1 MTTLTALASVGEL
14 VTKWRREGVALLP
27 PRDEREVVEAL
38 GRTGRPF
45 SRDLVSLYRA
55 TGGMEDDAM
64 NEDGLCLWRPERLV
78 EASLKEPR
86 ELLLFM
92 DFLLNSHCYGL
103 RYEDEE
109 TSSVHIDYFSGT
121 SRRAAG
127 SLDEFIRI
135 YLSDPSRIF
144 L

>member
-1 MTTLTALASVGEL
+1 MTALASVEEL
-14 VTKWRREGVALLP
+14 IAKWRREGVALLP
-27 PRDEREVVEAL
+27 PREEREIVEAL
-38 GRTGRPF
+38 ERTGRPF

-55 TGGMEDDAM
+55 TGGMEDGALD
-64 NEDGLCLWRPERLV
+64 EDGLCLWRPERLV

-109 TSSVHIDYFSGT
+109 TSSVHIEHFSGT
-121 SRRAAG
+121 SWRVAV
-127 SLDEFIRI
+127 SLDEFIKI
-135 YLSDPSRIF
+135 YLNDPSRIF

>member
-1 MTTLTALASVGEL
+1 MAALARVEEL
-14 VTKWRREGVALLP
+14 IAKWRREGVELLP
-27 PRDEREVVEAL
+27 PREEREVVEAL
-38 GRTGRPF
+38 KRTGRPF

-55 TGGMEDDAM
+55 TGGMEDDALD
-64 NEDGLCLWRPERLV
+64 EDGLCLWRPERLV
-78 EASLKEPR
+78 ETSLKEPR
-86 ELLLFM
+86 ELLHFM

-109 TSSVHIDYFSGT
+109 TSSVHIDHFSGT
-121 SRRAAG
+121 SWRVAG

-135 YLSDPSRIF
+135 YLSDTSRLF